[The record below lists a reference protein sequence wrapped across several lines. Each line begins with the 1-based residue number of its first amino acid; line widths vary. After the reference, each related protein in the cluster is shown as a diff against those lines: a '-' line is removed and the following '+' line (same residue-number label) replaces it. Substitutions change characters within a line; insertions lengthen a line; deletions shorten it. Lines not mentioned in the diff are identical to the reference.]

1 MKSVTKFFAVL
12 ITGLVISINAFA
24 QPNATA
30 TAVILTPLSVA
41 ATSNLS
47 FGNIIAGTGG
57 TVTIAPNS
65 DRSST
70 GVTLPA
76 ANPGT
81 ISAAQFTVTGTGTS
95 TFTIAVPA
103 THTITRV
110 AGTETMTVGTFVSDP
125 TPTGALVGGTATVR
139 VGATLTVGNAQA
151 AGTYTNATGFTITVN
166 YN

>member
-1 MKSVTKFFAVL
+1 MKSFTKFFAVL
-12 ITGLVISINAFA
+12 VTGLVISINAFA

-47 FGNIIAGTGG
+47 FGNIIAGPGG
-57 TVTIAPNS
+57 TVTIAT
-65 DRSST
+65 DGTRSSS

-76 ANPGT
+76 GNPGT
-81 ISAAQFTVTGTGTS
+81 VSAAQFTVTGTGTS

-103 THTITRV
+103 THTITRLT
-110 AGTETMTVGTFVSDP
+110 GSETMTVGTFVSDP
-125 TPTGALVGGTATVR
+125 TPTGALVGGTAPVR
-139 VGATLTVGNAQA
+139 VGATLTVINGQVP
-151 AGTYTNATGFTITVN
+151 GTYTNAGGFTLTVN

>member
-1 MKSVTKFFAVL
+1 MKIVTKFFAVL
-12 ITGLVISINAFA
+12 VTGLVISINAFA

-47 FGNIIAGTGG
+47 FGNIIAGSGG
-57 TVTIAPNS
+57 TVTIATNGT
-65 DRSST
+65 RTST

-103 THTITRV
+103 THTISN
-110 AGTETMTVGTFVSDP
+110 GTEDMTVGSFVSDP
-125 TPTGALVGGTATVR
+125 TPTGTLAGGTATVR

-151 AGTYTNATGFTITVN
+151 PGTYTNATGFTITVN

>member
-1 MKSVTKFFAVL
+1 MKIVTKFFAVL
-12 ITGLVISINAFA
+12 VTGLFISINAFA

-47 FGNIIAGTGG
+47 FGNIIAGSGG
-57 TVTIAPNS
+57 TVTIATNGT
-65 DRSST
+65 RTST
-70 GVTLPA
+70 GVTLPGVT
-76 ANPGT
+76 GT
-81 ISAAQFTVTGTGTS
+81 VSAAQFTVTGTGTS

-110 AGTETMTVGTFVSDP
+110 SGSETMTVGSFVSDP
-125 TPTGALVGGTATVR
+125 TPTGTLAGGTATVR
-139 VGATLTVGNAQA
+139 VGATLTVGNAQVP
-151 AGTYTNATGFTITVN
+151 GTYTDAGGFTITVN